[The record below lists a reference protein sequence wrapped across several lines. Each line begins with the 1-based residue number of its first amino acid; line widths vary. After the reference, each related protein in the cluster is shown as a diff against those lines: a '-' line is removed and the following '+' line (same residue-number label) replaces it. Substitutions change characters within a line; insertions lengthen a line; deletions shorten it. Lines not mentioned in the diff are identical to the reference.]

1 MLLLINFTQMFQL
14 HCTWFSRGVLFE
26 DTLISKQF
34 VAILL
39 PLGRYHWVI
48 LFFTF
53 FRILLHLVHH
63 YLIFSSL
70 SELLESILYNSEW
83 IDREPSISIV
93 INHWDGILAREVIVA
108 LEHWLPSILL
118 KVHHACLLFG
128 NGLRLH
134 LVLLTLLVILRDS
147 YNDHLQVVV
156 LVEKEVSCLDLIVHD
171 SEEKPQCDLRLG
183 VFVFKG
189 LSWHSFKVVL

>member
-1 MLLLINFTQMFQL
+1 MYQ
-14 HCTWFSRGVLFE
+14 
-26 DTLISKQF
+26 
-34 VAILL
+34 
-39 PLGRYHWVI
+39 
-48 LFFTF
+48 
-53 FRILLHLVHH
+53 
-63 YLIFSSL
+63 
-70 SELLESILYNSEW
+70 
-83 IDREPSISIV
+83 
-93 INHWDGILAREVIVA
+93 
-108 LEHWLPSILL
+108 
-118 KVHHACLLFG
+118 ACLLFG

-147 YNDHLQVVV
+147 NNDHLQVVV